1 MGDVIARATAA
12 ARPATE
18 PGPGPQPRR
27 IVVDHLEG
35 GPDDGIALFT
45 FCAVS
50 AAVEGEPAGA

>member
-12 ARPATE
+12 AGSTTE
-18 PGPGPQPRR
+18 SGRGPQPRR

-35 GPDDGIALFT
+35 GPDDGVALFT

-50 AAVEGEPAGA
+50 SAVEGEPAGA